1 MTALVV
7 VEFPTTRLVMLASVA
22 TREEKNP
29 LVEVEL
35 EAIRLVVEAL
45 TIVALVVVEFPTMRD
60 AMLARVATNEE
71 KNPVVLVELVL
82 KRFVAVRAEA
92 EAVLRVV

>member
-1 MTALVV
+1 MV

-35 EAIRLVVEAL
+35 EAVRFV
-45 TIVALVVVEFPTMRD
+45 IVALVVVEFPTMRSV
-60 AMLARVATNEE
+60 MEARVATKEE
-71 KNPVVLVELVL
+71 MKELVL
-82 KRFVAVRAEA
+82 VAFTAVRLVVEA
-92 EAVLRVV
+92 FVR